1 MRAMVIEAQRAIQE
15 DLNQMKNFSNMMK
28 QAQEMQGRIQDM
40 QGELDTLAVEGS
52 SGAGLVTVTL
62 NGKGDMT
69 GLKIDASLVKPDEAE
84 IIEDLI
90 VAAHNDAKTK
100 MEAMLQ
106 DKMKDLTGGLPIPP
120 GMKLF

>member
-1 MRAMVIEAQRAIQE
+1 
-15 DLNQMKNFSNMMK
+15 MKNLSNMMK
-28 QAQEMQGRIQDM
+28 QAQEMQGRIQEM
-40 QGELDTLAVEGS
+40 QGQLDTLEVKGS

-69 GLKIDASLVKPDEAE
+69 RLEIDPSMVKPDEAE
-84 IIEDLI
+84 ILEDLI

>member
-1 MRAMVIEAQRAIQE
+1 
-15 DLNQMKNFSNMMK
+15 MKNFSNMMK
-28 QAQEMQGRIQDM
+28 QAQEMQGRIQEM
-40 QGELDTLAVEGS
+40 QGELDTLEVQGT

-69 GLKIDASLVKPDEAE
+69 GLKIDGSMVKPDEAE

>member
-1 MRAMVIEAQRAIQE
+1 
-15 DLNQMKNFSNMMK
+15 MKNFSNMMK
-28 QAQEMQGRIQDM
+28 QAQEMQGRIQEM
-40 QGELDTLAVEGS
+40 QGELDTLEVQGT

-69 GLKIDASLVKPDEAE
+69 GLKIDASMVKPDEAE
-84 IIEDLI
+84 ILEDLI
-90 VAAHNDAKTK
+90 VAAHSDAKMK
-100 MEAMLQ
+100 METMLQ

>member
-1 MRAMVIEAQRAIQE
+1 
-15 DLNQMKNFSNMMK
+15 MKNLSDMMK
-28 QAQEMQGRIQDM
+28 QAQEMQGRIQEM
-40 QGELDTLAVEGS
+40 QGQLDTLEVKGT

-69 GLKIDASLVKPDEAE
+69 VLNIDPSLVKPDEVE
-84 IIEDLI
+84 ILEDLI
-90 VAAHNDAKTK
+90 SAAHNDAKKK